1 MRWDSNPVSSN
12 ALNEKAKKIKGFSL
26 MMAENFH
33 YFVLYIQSEQNNI
46 GLNNDTKQYVCMT
59 LVRLMFVDKIF
70 DPFLT

>member
-1 MRWDSNPVSSN
+1 
-12 ALNEKAKKIKGFSL
+12 

-70 DPFLT
+70 DPFLI